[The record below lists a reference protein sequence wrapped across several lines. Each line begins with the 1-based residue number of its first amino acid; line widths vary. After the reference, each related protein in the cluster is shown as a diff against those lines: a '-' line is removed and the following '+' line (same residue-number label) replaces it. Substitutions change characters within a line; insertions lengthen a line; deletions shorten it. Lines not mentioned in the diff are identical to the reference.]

1 MPLGAA
7 ARARMGRGASRPAP
21 RAWPTACIL
30 ALSAA
35 AWKIHAR
42 VMLARP
48 IRFSRSVVEYERGFR
63 TVEATVP
70 STAFFP

>member
-1 MPLGAA
+1 MPLDPA
-7 ARARMGRGASRPAP
+7 ARPRMGRGASRPAP

>member
-1 MPLGAA
+1 
-7 ARARMGRGASRPAP
+7 
-21 RAWPTACIL
+21 
-30 ALSAA
+30 
-35 AWKIHAR
+35 
-42 VMLARP
+42 MLARP